1 VYKPLLPANN
11 FWGRLSSKVSQYR
24 LRRSRSGGLD
34 DSYVYSE
41 SAGGIKYASSEQL
54 KEGETRR
61 SGGADSQA
69 QSQRWVRVGV
79 TGHSEG
85 AAWFEPAEVNRVGSP
100 GRPGQSDGEAAHG
113 SREDNG
119 YQMNAIHVQRSVDV
133 V

>member
-1 VYKPLLPANN
+1 
-11 FWGRLSSKVSQYR
+11 
-24 LRRSRSGGLD
+24 
-34 DSYVYSE
+34 VYSE